1 MNRKPPTFFPRSGIA
16 ILLMIGVAS
25 CLLVGSA
32 GAADAYYTGYLG
44 DVIGLQ
50 GVSNQGTSVYLFMTG
65 PGLPTDGVTLTDVT
79 EQAAQGQFTVVDL
92 DSSGHWSMQ
101 WDTSRIAQSIDP
113 GTYTVY
119 VTQSPVDYSHLGSSS
134 TYKTLA
140 VYLKDPGTRTGS
152 ISSYTLHMDDYG
164 VATTASPTPALSVE
178 IPTPTP
184 LTPPLEQP
192 TKPAPPSV
200 TLLPVGTHTTITP
213 TTTTSAALPP
223 IVPLIAV
230 VGCGGLALFRSSRR

>member
-1 MNRKPPTFFPRSGIA
+1 MNRKPPAFYPRSGIA

-119 VTQSPVDYSHLGSSS
+119 VTQYPVDYSHLGSSS

-140 VYLKDPGTRTGS
+140 VYLKDPGTHTGS

-164 VATTASPTPALSVE
+164 VAPTAS
-178 IPTPTP
+178 PTP

-192 TKPAPPSV
+192 TKPAPPSA
-200 TLLPVGTHTTITP
+200 TLLPVGTHTTTTP

-230 VGCGGLALFRSSRR
+230 LGCGGLALFRSSRR